1 MHTATAFSHTMRSHG
16 LDAKIDRGDGEQRLL
31 ACEFTTRFDGVG
43 FLGADLVV
51 EAHPLHLRSGFNLVE
66 HGFDGAQLA
75 IVVKQGVTGENRSTH
90 HTGGTQVTHQLAGVD
105 TADANNLV
113 GFQIVIKAAGGAPIT
128 HVRAGIAHDV
138 AGNPDSRGFRIL
150 PIDSRVPNMRER
162 LYHDL
167 TIVAGVRKRLL
178 ITGHAGRENDL
189 PAGRADRAVRFT
201 HIHLSVFE
209 NENGILR
216 VKHHG
221 FGIILVHQNP
231 LIVKVFVPRIAAG

>member
-1 MHTATAFSHTMRSHG
+1 M
-16 LDAKIDRGDGEQRLL
+16 
-31 ACEFTTRFDGVG
+31 
-43 FLGADLVV
+43 
-51 EAHPLHLRSGFNLVE
+51 
-66 HGFDGAQLA
+66 
-75 IVVKQGVTGENRSTH
+75 
-90 HTGGTQVTHQLAGVD
+90 THQLTGID
-105 TADANNLV
+105 MADANNLV
-113 GFQIVIKAAGGAPIT
+113 GFQIVIKAAGCAPIA
-128 HVRAGIAHDV
+128 HARARIAHDV

-167 TIVAGVRKRLL
+167 TIVTGVRKRLL
-178 ITGHAGRENDL
+178 ITGHAGCENDL
-189 PAGRADRAVRFT
+189 PAGRADRAVRLT